1 MYSMEYLMFLSLC
14 PDNLLAISH
23 VLEFG
28 HVDVGVSVRET
39 CCSETPPQSPY
50 IPALT
55 NPQVSIY
62 LNVIPYSS
70 ILKNIYKVYIEKKS

>member
-39 CCSETPPQSPY
+39 CCSETPPSP
-50 IPALT
+50 P
-55 NPQVSIY
+55 IY
-62 LNVIPYSS
+62 PP
-70 ILKNIYKVYIEKKS
+70 